1 MTSYEFDG
9 KKYKKA
15 SSHQKE
21 WGQKLISEIHF
32 IGTEKVLDLGCG
44 DGSITAQLA
53 DLVPDGRVLGIDA
66 SSGMIQTAKQIR
78 KSNLEFLLLD
88 ITAIAFEEEFDLIFS
103 NAALHWILDHES
115 LLENCSRALC
125 PGGSVRFNF
134 AGEGNC
140 ANFYAVV
147 REAMEME
154 DYKEY
159 FCDFS
164 WPWYMPPVQT
174 CRRLVE
180 QARFRDI
187 KVWLENADRYFP
199 DEDAI
204 IRWIDQPA
212 IVPFLKHLPTDK
224 GKTFRDLVAGRMIVR
239 TKQSDGTCYET
250 FRRINVLAY
259 KQKRR

>member
-44 DGSITAQLA
+44 DGSITSQLA

-66 SSGMIQTAKQIR
+66 SSGMIQTAKQIG

-88 ITAIAFEEEFDLIFS
+88 INAIDFAEEFGLIFS
-103 NAALHWILDHES
+103 NATLHWILDHER
-115 LLENCSRALC
+115 LLENCHRALC
-125 PGGSVRFNF
+125 PGGAIRFNF

-140 ANFYAVV
+140 SNFYAVV
-147 REAMEME
+147 REALERE

-159 FCDFS
+159 FVDFS
-164 WPWYMPPVQT
+164 WPWYMPSVDT
-174 CRRLVE
+174 YRRLVE
-180 QARFRDI
+180 QTRFRDI
-187 KVWLENADRYFP
+187 KVWPEIADRYFP
-199 DEDAI
+199 DEDAM

-224 GKTFRDLVAGRMIVR
+224 GKAFRDLVVGRMIVR

-259 KQKRR
+259 RRELQ